1 VTHLDVALAAR
12 AYRDGRAWRTAGLRH
27 RHLVAEPL
35 MLVLW
40 QLGAEPFSAA
50 AVGFG
55 TRLDDRH
62 MAVAGEPR
70 NRDLL
75 FAALLGLADWFNPRF
90 EAPAATREAVR
101 WHGDEPIHWATSA
114 PQVVVANQATMELL
128 GRLGRRLAYLP
139 TSPTDG
145 RRPAPAALV
154 RLGQHLLFLHRHA
167 AEPGQQLIVALTDL
181 LGAHWATPQSE
192 LERASLPALDAFI
205 DPPGGVHG
213 FHAAA
218 VAELRP
224 AGPLPAAEDDQRL
237 EALVEEFNGRR
248 AGRTDL
254 ATVRPLLRPIAG
266 HYRPLM
272 ARTWELVW
280 RCMERERGWPEAPSV
295 DRRWAA
301 DRQAYTD
308 HIDWTARDGRRR
320 TRQTSRQAAMTM
332 RRLEQ
337 AKTRVQAEEA
347 CDDPVR
353 MIPYLLDHKAVA
365 GEVVRVDPDYR
376 ERATVNLVRRPLVTI
391 VSTDP
396 CPMPRGKQLWWA
408 EQPAG
413 PTWIVHATAPTLGG
427 GTAVTLKRTS
437 SDASRPL
444 PMLGA
449 AACFAALTT
458 KSGWLQPLPPQ
469 VPWTHQPAV
478 PPPAPGPIEAEQEAA
493 G

>member
-1 VTHLDVALAAR
+1 MTHLDIALAAR
-12 AYRDGRAWRTAGLRH
+12 AHRDGHAWRTASLRH

-35 MLVLW
+35 MLVVW

-55 TRLDDRH
+55 TRPDDRH

-70 NRDLL
+70 NRDLA
-75 FAALLGLADWFNPRF
+75 FAALLELADWFNPRF
-90 EAPAATREAVR
+90 ETPLATRETVR
-101 WHGDEPIHWATSA
+101 YNGDEPIRRATSA
-114 PQVVVANQATMELL
+114 PQVVVANEATVELL

-154 RLGQHLLFLHRHA
+154 RLGQHLQFLYRHA

-192 LERASLPALDAFI
+192 LERLSLPTLDAFI
-205 DPPGGVHG
+205 DPPAGMHG

-218 VAELRP
+218 DAELHP
-224 AGPLPAAEDDQRL
+224 AGPMPAAEDDQRL
-237 EALVEEFNGRR
+237 EALVEEFNARR
-248 AGRTDL
+248 AGRTDPV
-254 ATVRPLLRPIAG
+254 TVRPLLGPIAA

-280 RCMERERGWPEAPSV
+280 RCLERERTCPEAPSV

-308 HIDWTARDGRRR
+308 HADWIARGGRRR
-320 TRQTSRQAAMTM
+320 TRQTPRQAAMTM

-337 AKTRVQAEEA
+337 AKAQVQAEEA

-353 MIPYLLDHKAVA
+353 MIPYLLDNKAVA
-365 GEVVRVDPDYR
+365 GEVVHVDLDYR
-376 ERATVNLVRRPLVTI
+376 ERVAVNRVRRPLVTI
-391 VSTDP
+391 ICTDP
-396 CPMPRGKQLWWA
+396 CLMPRGKELWWA

-413 PTWIVHATAPTLGG
+413 PAWVVHATAPTRSG
-427 GTAVTLKRTS
+427 GTAVTFKRTS
-437 SDASRPL
+437 SDNSRPL
-444 PMLGA
+444 PTLGA
-449 AACFAALTT
+449 TVCFTVLTT
-458 KSGWLQPLPPQ
+458 KTGWSQPLPRQ
-469 VPWTHQPAV
+469 TPWTHQPAV
-478 PPPAPGPIEAEQEAA
+478 PPPTPGPIEDEQEAA